1 MAYCRECGKEI
12 SGWATAC
19 PHCGAPIKARPQTG
33 DEEYSVD
40 TFGILAIVLGAVGAH
55 YFYIGKTGAGML
67 QILFN
72 IITLGMAN
80 IVSVISGVVALSG
93 TLEEFENRFV
103 YTEKTYP
110 PLF

>member
-12 SGWATAC
+12 SDWATAC
-19 PHCGAPIKARPQTG
+19 PHCGAPIKKAYTATG
-33 DEEYSVD
+33 EYSVD

-55 YFYIGKTGAGML
+55 YFYIGKTGAGVL
-67 QILFN
+67 QIVFN

-93 TLEEFENRFV
+93 TQEEFENRFV